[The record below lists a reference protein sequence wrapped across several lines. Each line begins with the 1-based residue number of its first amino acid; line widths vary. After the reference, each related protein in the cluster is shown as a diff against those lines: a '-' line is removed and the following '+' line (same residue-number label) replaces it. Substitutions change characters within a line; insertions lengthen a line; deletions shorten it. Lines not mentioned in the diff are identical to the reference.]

1 MESAPEPRGA
11 ETVWMFRRAL
21 AFVHLWAFGSLWT
34 QLDGLIGPQGIRP
47 AGEFVE
53 RARAALTEQGDSLWT
68 ALPTL
73 AWFTG
78 AGPTALHLF
87 CAGGMLAALVLLF
100 VDAASTYALATLY
113 LLYLSLFGIAS
124 EFLHYQWDILLLEVT
139 FAALFYTPRIPRT
152 VWLPRLIAFK
162 LMFSAGVV
170 KLASG
175 DPTWRDLS
183 ALDFH
188 YWTQPIPHF
197 GGWLAWQMPGHAV
210 SCVLMFAIELGVPFL
225 IFIRPYWA
233 FWPFVAL
240 MSMMAATGNYGF
252 FHLLSVTLF
261 LSLVPDGKWRKWS
274 RGRLVRPAPP
284 SPPRWAH
291 AIWLPIG
298 WLALLS
304 VLHLGMLGPRRARPA
319 ALVSAYQTLV
329 GPFDAWQMENA
340 YGLFASMTTE
350 RLEIQLEGS
359 DDGVTWKKYRF
370 KYKPFDAHD
379 LPLPALFHMP
389 RLDWQ
394 MWFAALG
401 TYRQN
406 AWFMEF
412 QRRILEG
419 SPAVLDLLAENPFPD
434 APPQRLRARTERF
447 EFADDPHDGVWT
459 VTPVGPYSPE
469 VSLNRTGSGE

>member
-162 LMFSAGVV
+162 HDYPVDTHSLTA
-170 KLASG
+170 
-175 DPTWRDLS
+175 
-183 ALDFH
+183 
-188 YWTQPIPHF
+188 
-197 GGWLAWQMPGHAV
+197 
-210 SCVLMFAIELGVPFL
+210 
-225 IFIRPYWA
+225 
-233 FWPFVAL
+233 
-240 MSMMAATGNYGF
+240 
-252 FHLLSVTLF
+252 HLTEPPPMRCA
-261 LSLVPDGKWRKWS
+261 PDGVSPQGISKS
-274 RGRLVRPAPP
+274 GRIDHGRD
-284 SPPRWAH
+284 SQ
-291 AIWLPIG
+291 G
-298 WLALLS
+298 
-304 VLHLGMLGPRRARPA
+304 GPR
-319 ALVSAYQTLV
+319 
-329 GPFDAWQMENA
+329 G
-340 YGLFASMTTE
+340 
-350 RLEIQLEGS
+350 
-359 DDGVTWKKYRF
+359 
-370 KYKPFDAHD
+370 
-379 LPLPALFHMP
+379 
-389 RLDWQ
+389 
-394 MWFAALG
+394 
-401 TYRQN
+401 
-406 AWFMEF
+406 
-412 QRRILEG
+412 
-419 SPAVLDLLAENPFPD
+419 
-434 APPQRLRARTERF
+434 
-447 EFADDPHDGVWT
+447 
-459 VTPVGPYSPE
+459 
-469 VSLNRTGSGE
+469 